1 MLGRSWSTSTAGDAE
16 GRRRGEMTIDH
27 VTRVSVLRT
36 TEAIDDPTFQPLT
49 AQLSADPAADTGGNV
64 CEGR

>member
-1 MLGRSWSTSTAGDAE
+1 
-16 GRRRGEMTIDH
+16 MTIDH

-36 TEAIDDPTFQPLT
+36 TEATDDPTFQPLT
-49 AQLSADPAADTGGNV
+49 AQASPDPAADTGGNV

>member
-1 MLGRSWSTSTAGDAE
+1 
-16 GRRRGEMTIDH
+16 MTIDH

-36 TEAIDDPTFQPLT
+36 TEFIDDPTFQPLT
-49 AQLSADPAADTGGNV
+49 AQVSPDPVAGTRGNV